1 MRPEVGIM
9 TPQLKTA
16 LVRALIGG
24 TICMGVTFF
33 SAVAADGAGPAAI
46 AAGGAFFAY
55 LSARGAAEG
64 FYDQGRDQKGDVRA
78 SDVGACAQPAEL
90 LASEHRASTP

>member
-1 MRPEVGIM
+1 M
-9 TPQLKTA
+9 TPQLRTA

-24 TICMGVTFF
+24 IICMGVTFF

-64 FYDQGRDQKGDVRA
+64 FYDQSRDQKGDVRA
-78 SDVGACAQPAEL
+78 SDVGARPQPAG
-90 LASEHRASTP
+90 AGPSRHRARTP

>member
-1 MRPEVGIM
+1 M
-9 TPQLKTA
+9 TPQLRTA

-24 TICMGVTFF
+24 IICMGVTFF

-46 AAGGAFFAY
+46 AAGSAFFAY

-64 FYDQGRDQKGDVRA
+64 FYDQSRDQKGDVRA
-78 SDVGACAQPAEL
+78 SDVGAHPQPAG
-90 LASEHRASTP
+90 AVPSRHRARTP

>member
-24 TICMGVTFF
+24 IICMGVTFF

-46 AAGGAFFAY
+46 AAGSAFFAY

-64 FYDQGRDQKGDVRA
+64 FYDQGRDKKGDVRA
-78 SDVGACAQPAEL
+78 SDVGASAPPAGL

>member
-1 MRPEVGIM
+1 M
-9 TPQLKTA
+9 TPQLRTA
-16 LVRALIGG
+16 LVRGLIGG
-24 TICMGVTFF
+24 IICMGVTFF

-64 FYDQGRDQKGDVRA
+64 FYDQSRDQKGDVRA
-78 SDVGACAQPAEL
+78 SDVGARPQPAGTR
-90 LASEHRASTP
+90 SSRHRASTP

>member
-1 MRPEVGIM
+1 M

-24 TICMGVTFF
+24 IICMGVTFF

-46 AAGGAFFAY
+46 AAGSAFFAY

-64 FYDQGRDQKGDVRA
+64 FYDQGRDKKGDVRA
-78 SDVGACAQPAEL
+78 SDVGASAPLAGL

>member
-1 MRPEVGIM
+1 M

-24 TICMGVTFF
+24 IICMGVTFF

-46 AAGGAFFAY
+46 SAGSAFFAY

-64 FYDQGRDQKGDVRA
+64 FYDQSRDQKGDVRA
-78 SDVGACAQPAEL
+78 SDVGAGAGPAQP
-90 LASEHRASTP
+90 LAIGRRAGTR

>member
-1 MRPEVGIM
+1 M

-24 TICMGVTFF
+24 IICMGVTFF
-33 SAVAADGAGPAAI
+33 SALAADGAGPAAI
-46 AAGGAFFAY
+46 SAGGAFFAY

-64 FYDQGRDQKGDVRA
+64 FYDQSRDQKGDVRA
-78 SDVGACAQPAEL
+78 SDVGAGAQPNKP
-90 LASEHRASTP
+90 RASRQRAGAR

>member
-1 MRPEVGIM
+1 M

-24 TICMGVTFF
+24 IICMGVTFF
-33 SAVAADGAGPAAI
+33 SALAANGAGPAAI
-46 AAGGAFFAY
+46 AAGSAFFAY

-64 FYDQGRDQKGDVRA
+64 FYDQGREQKGDVRA
-78 SDVGACAQPAEL
+78 GDVGARSQPAE
-90 LASEHRASTP
+90 ARVSRQRARTP

>member
-1 MRPEVGIM
+1 M
-9 TPQLKTA
+9 TPQLRTA

-24 TICMGVTFF
+24 IICMGVTFF

-64 FYDQGRDQKGDVRA
+64 FYDQSRDQKGNVRA
-78 SDVGACAQPAEL
+78 SDVGARPQPVGAGPSRHQ
-90 LASEHRASTP
+90 ARTP